1 MATLDFATLAPGDR
15 VQHELMVRSRE
26 DKTTKNGD
34 PFVVLQLGNAT
45 GAISAN
51 VWKEDVP
58 SIAGVKA
65 GTVVQVI
72 GSVENYQGRR
82 QLKFTAPPRVVAA
95 SAVNID
101 EFLPRIGVSTASLWT
116 TVDKWRAEIKSRR
129 LRMAVDLFFADDEFR
144 ARFERTPGAPR
155 GHHAQIGGLLLHVVE
170 VATIARAA
178 AKTMRGDVD
187 LVTAGALLHD
197 IGKVETYGITAAGF
211 EYTQPGFLIQHIVL
225 GSLMLDRKFR
235 ALPPGTFTETQ
246 ELELHHFIQSHHGI
260 PEHGAA
266 VRPMTLE
273 AELLHWADQA
283 SANGNNFVDAV
294 EDAELFPGDEELSV
308 KKSWRLDR
316 KVWRRSHAW
325 E

>member
-1 MATLDFATLAPGDR
+1 MAALDFASLANGDR

-45 GAISAN
+45 GVISAN

-58 SIAGVKA
+58 TIAGVKA

-72 GSVENYQGRR
+72 GSVETYQGKR
-82 QLKFTAPPRVVAA
+82 QLKFSAPPRIVAT

-101 EFLPRIGVSTASLWT
+101 EFLPRIAVSTAALWA
-116 TVDKWRAEIKSRR
+116 TVDKWRAEIKSKR
-129 LRMAVDLFFADDEFR
+129 LRSAVDLFFADDEFR
-144 ARFERTPGAPR
+144 ARFEKTPGAPR

-211 EYTQPGFLIQHIVL
+211 EYTQPGYLVQHIVL

-235 ALPPGTFTETQ
+235 ALPAGTFTETQ

-273 AELLHWADQA
+273 AELLHWADQT
-283 SANGNNFVDAV
+283 SANGNNFVEAV
-294 EDAELFPGDEELSV
+294 EDAELFPGDEQLSV
-308 KKSWRLDR
+308 KKAWRLDR
-316 KVWRRSHAW
+316 KVWRRSHSW